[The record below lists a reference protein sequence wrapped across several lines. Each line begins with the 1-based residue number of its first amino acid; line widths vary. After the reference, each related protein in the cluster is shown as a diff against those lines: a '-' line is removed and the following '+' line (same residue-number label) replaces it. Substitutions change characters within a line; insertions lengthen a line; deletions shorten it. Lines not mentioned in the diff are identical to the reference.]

1 MNHQTPTRTVF
12 NPDVIRRMSRFKSAL
27 LNRVSIAARS
37 PLRSLAD
44 NGEKLKNRINSLW
57 PKRWLKLEDRKEL

>member
-1 MNHQTPTRTVF
+1 MVIHIIFSAGGVGGRWWSMQMNHQTPTRTVF

-44 NGEKLKNRINSLW
+44 NSEK
-57 PKRWLKLEDRKEL
+57 

>member
-1 MNHQTPTRTVF
+1 MVIYIIFSAGGGGGRWWSTQMNHQTPTRTVF

-27 LNRVSIAARS
+27 LNRESIAARS

-44 NGEKLKNRINSLW
+44 NGEK
-57 PKRWLKLEDRKEL
+57 